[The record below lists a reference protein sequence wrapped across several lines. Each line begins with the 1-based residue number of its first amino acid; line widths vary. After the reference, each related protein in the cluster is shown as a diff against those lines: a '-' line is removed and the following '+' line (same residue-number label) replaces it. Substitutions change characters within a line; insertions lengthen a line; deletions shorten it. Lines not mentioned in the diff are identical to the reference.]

1 MAWQDDKSSSQRLRT
16 WTPGRRE
23 QDEGRSGGV
32 SHAARLVRK
41 MCMEKVKPKVSL
53 EAGIV

>member
-1 MAWQDDKSSSQRLRT
+1 MAWQDDKSSSQQLRT